1 MRSIEGVNRHEGQ
14 REGDHVLNGGT
25 HFRTADNE
33 KMGTCAA
40 GVTTGKD
47 RKFKSFPI
55 DMDGMTIHGRSL
67 LF

>member
-1 MRSIEGVNRHEGQ
+1 MRSIEGVSRHEGQ
-14 REGDHVLNGGT
+14 REGDHVSNGGT

-55 DMDGMTIHGRSL
+55 EMGERTIQTLSL
-67 LF
+67 VF